1 MKVYSSV
8 FQHRINELFQREAER
23 REAEG
28 ERMTR
33 QDYADRVG
41 TTVNS
46 LRGWLAGA
54 GQPDANGLA
63 RIAEVEKVS
72 VDWLVGKSSE
82 PSEEFDSDPRK
93 ARLIEAIKTSDFQ
106 TLSQLEQFYNYL
118 EYQKNL
124 SEQPAAPGKKAASR

>member
-1 MKVYSSV
+1 MEPQSTFKK
-8 FQHRINELFQREAER
+8 RINELFRREKDR

-33 QDYADRVG
+33 QDYATRIG

-46 LRGWLAGA
+46 LRGWLSGS

-72 VDWLVGKSSE
+72 VDWLVGKSSSPQIE
-82 PSEEFDSDPRK
+82 QVDDPQK
-93 ARLIEAIKTSDFQ
+93 AWLINAIKEADLE
-106 TLSQLEQFYNYL
+106 TLTKMQQFYNFL
-118 EYQKNL
+118 EYQKQQGGL
-124 SEQPAAPGKKAASR
+124 PAAAGKS